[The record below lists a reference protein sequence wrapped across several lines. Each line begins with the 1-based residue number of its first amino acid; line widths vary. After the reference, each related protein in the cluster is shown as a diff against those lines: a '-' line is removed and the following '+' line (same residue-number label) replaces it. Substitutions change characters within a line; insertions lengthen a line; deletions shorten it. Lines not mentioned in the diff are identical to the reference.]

1 MTLWSGRFQEE
12 PAERL
17 WRFTVDTSDRR
28 MLAHDI
34 RGSIAHVRMLGDSGL
49 LDLGEVKS
57 IRGGLE
63 TILEDALAER
73 FDFIPKDEDVHSAV
87 ERRLS
92 ELIGPLAG
100 KLHTG
105 RSRNDQVCLDLR
117 LYLLDACDRCVEG
130 IRGLASLLV
139 EKAEECVDTGLIV
152 PAYTHLQEAQAIP
165 LGHHLMAYVWMLQRD
180 AERLL
185 DAHGRIAV
193 SPLGAGAAG
202 GSSLA
207 LQPEISA
214 KHLGLDQVFEN
225 SLDAVAS
232 RDFVSEFAFAAT
244 QCMVHLS
251 RLSEELVLWSTAAFG
266 WAQYGDD
273 FTTGSSALPQKKN
286 PDIAELARG
295 KTASCIGS
303 LTALM
308 ALQKG
313 LPLAYNRDL
322 QEDKTLVFAA
332 DDALEGALDALSGMI
347 GTATFSPPNVSP
359 WVTALD
365 LAEALVE
372 RGRPFREAHEAVGR
386 LVAALLADQRD
397 LSSATVEDLKQA
409 DAQFEASDLLRCS
422 IEDSIDRRRTRGGGS
437 FGDVRRQILAW
448 REARTE
454 V

>member
-1 MTLWSGRFQEE
+1 MTLWSGRFNEG

-17 WRFTVDTSDRR
+17 WNFTVDHSDRR
-28 MLAHDI
+28 MLLHDVN
-34 RGSIAHVRMLGDSGL
+34 GSIAHVRMLGDSEIL
-49 LDLGEVKS
+49 SASEVET
-57 IRGGLE
+57 IRAGLE
-63 TILEDALAER
+63 KILEESEASKFEFL
-73 FDFIPKDEDVHSAV
+73 PVDEDVHSAV
-87 ERRLS
+87 ERRLG

-117 LYLLDACDRCVEG
+117 LYLLDACDRCAVG
-130 IRGLASLLV
+130 IQHLCDLLV
-139 EKAEECVDTGLIV
+139 RKAEEAVEAELIV
-152 PAYTHLQEAQAIP
+152 PAFTHLQEAQAVP
-165 LGHHLMAYVWMLQRD
+165 FGHHLMAYVWMLQRD
-180 AERLL
+180 GERLV
-185 DAHGRIAV
+185 DARKRIAI

-202 GSSLA
+202 GSSLP
-207 LQPEISA
+207 LQPFRSA
-214 KHLGLDQVFEN
+214 DHLELNGVFQN

-232 RDFVSEFAFAAT
+232 RDFVGEFAFCAT

-251 RLSEELVLWSTAAFG
+251 RLSEELILWSTSSFD
-266 WAQYGDD
+266 WVEYGDD
-273 FTTGSSALPQKKN
+273 YTTGSSALPQKKN

-308 ALQKG
+308 SLQKG

-332 DDALEGALDALSGMI
+332 DDALEGALDALAGMI
-347 GTATFSPPNVSP
+347 GSATFRSPKISP

-386 LVAALLADQRD
+386 LVSALIADGRD
-397 LSSATVEDLKQA
+397 LSSATFEDLKQA
-409 DAQFEASDLLRCS
+409 DPEFHKSDLSRCS
-422 IEDSIDRRRTRGGGS
+422 IEDSIARRQTHGGGS
-437 FGDVRRQILAW
+437 FADVRRQISEWCESNAS
-448 REARTE
+448 
-454 V
+454 